1 MSQNATQ
8 KKIIRTAEQLLWALG
23 YEGASLNDIVAKA
36 GISKGGLF
44 HYYPNKRA
52 VTQAVLTKYFDEQI
66 LDPLDR
72 HLADVYDARSLKAG
86 LMEWLREVYGAY
98 GQKGFK
104 GGCMLGNFALE
115 VSDQDEALREAVRAM
130 FLQWENRL
138 VTALRPV
145 AQNDGLIMDARQF
158 ARLLIAM
165 YQGVTMNCKVN
176 RDQIR
181 ASRDFQAMGEF
192 IERSIV
198 E

>member
-1 MSQNATQ
+1 MAQSATQ
-8 KKIIRTAEQLLWALG
+8 KKIIRTAEQLLWARG

-52 VTQAVLTKYFDEQI
+52 VTQAVLAKYFDEQI
-66 LDPLDR
+66 MEPLDR
-72 HLADVYDARSLKAG
+72 HLGHSFDARSVKAG
-86 LMEWLREVYGAY
+86 LLDWLREVYGAY

-115 VSDQDEALREAVRAM
+115 VSDQDEALREAIKAM

-138 VTALRPV
+138 VSALRPV
-145 AQNDGLIMDARQF
+145 AQSGHLLMDARQF

-181 ASRDFQAMGEF
+181 ASRDFQAVGEF
-192 IERSIV
+192 ISTAITD
-198 E
+198 